1 MDMYVI
7 FSANC
12 DSTCVETIL
21 DIYKYLMK
29 KRYKIMFRF
38 IEKMFIG
45 LLSAITTRNVA
56 ESLVLNFKDV
66 SLNNRPC

>member
-1 MDMYVI
+1 
-7 FSANC
+7 
-12 DSTCVETIL
+12 
-21 DIYKYLMK
+21 
-29 KRYKIMFRF
+29 MFRF

-45 LLSAITTRNVA
+45 LLSAITIRNVA